1 MTPNEV
7 GMTPNGVENVSFH
20 LPPRIGTP
28 DHTPPHFAFLGK
40 EERPAPLNK
49 LRSLTNSYECV
60 RTRIPGCSSLTLS

>member
-28 DHTPPHFAFLGK
+28 DHTPPHYAFG
-40 EERPAPLNK
+40 ERGRHPLNK